1 MALID
6 KEILMNQK
14 KAMEQIPL
22 SDKQMQSIREHIKL
36 TFHQLENEEFVKKSE
51 ELMLRY
57 VEMTMFFV
65 LSDIV
70 ESLPVPVQE
79 NVKQLLHIREQ
90 LWKKVMG

>member
-1 MALID
+1 M
-6 KEILMNQK
+6 Q
-14 KAMEQIPL
+14 L
-22 SDKQMQSIREHIKL
+22 SDKQVNSVREHIRL
-36 TFHQLENEEFVKKSE
+36 TFHQLENEEFVTRSE

-70 ESLPVPVQE
+70 ESLPVPVQKD
-79 NVKQLLHIREQ
+79 VKQLLHTREQ